1 MENKN
6 KKSIVIVIVSVLL
19 VSLVLLNYFDM
30 FGSPI
35 EYYLLSWKTLLIVIG
50 LALMLI
56 RKHLAGGIILTSLGV
71 IFWLPAL
78 FNNQFQLGEVILPA
92 LLIVLGVLLLLRA
105 GANKKNK
112 KRSVKIR
119 QYEELDSTQAS
130 KQDAH

>member
-6 KKSIVIVIVSVLL
+6 KRNVVMVIVSVLL
-19 VSLVLLNYFDM
+19 VSLVLLNNFDM
-30 FGSPI
+30 LGSAI

-56 RKHLAGGIILTSLGV
+56 PKHLAGGIILTSLGV
-71 IFWLPAL
+71 IFWLPAF

-92 LLIVLGVLLLLRA
+92 LLIALGVLLLVKA

-119 QYEELDSTQAS
+119 QYEEPDSTQAS
-130 KQDAH
+130 K

>member
-1 MENKN
+1 
-6 KKSIVIVIVSVLL
+6 LL

-35 EYYLLSWKTLLIVIG
+35 EYYLLSWKTLLIVFG